1 MEKRRKIVVI
11 GGSAA
16 GPKAA
21 AKARRI
27 DNDAE
32 VIILQKDADL
42 SMASCGYPYYVGG
55 YFDDRNM
62 LICTPT
68 GVIRN
73 PQFYLNAKEIDARV
87 NTEVTAIDRKGRTVS
102 FRNTV
107 TGETGELTYD
117 KLIIATGSVPRMP
130 PVPGVELEGITTLQ
144 SMKDAD
150 FLRKVGDEGKIK
162 KAVVIGGGLIGIE
175 TCEAL
180 QLAGIEITVIEL
192 LPQLLTFLDWELA
205 KLVENHVRSKGAN
218 VITDNGIA
226 EFLGENGK
234 LTGVKLQNGTELP
247 CELAV
252 VAIGVRPNVKLAQE
266 IGLEIGETGG
276 IEVNEY
282 MQTSDPDIY
291 AVGDCVETLNRITGR
306 KVLAPYGDLA
316 NLQGRVAGEN
326 AASENCVTFPG
337 TIQTGICKVFDY
349 AAGSTG
355 LSEANAKRLGYDDII
370 TVINASPDKPGFM
383 EGKLLVTKL
392 VADRKTGR
400 ILGAQCIGPGNVN
413 RQIAQWAMAIQG
425 HLTVED
431 VVNADLP
438 YAPPFSLAIDH
449 GIAAAHILQN
459 KMKGRMK
466 GISCAEVQRK
476 VKSGEAPFLIDVRGP
491 DEFEQMR
498 LGIGETLIP
507 LGALRK
513 RLHELPEDKEKEII
527 CYCKISLRGYEAA
540 LVLEGNGWKNV
551 KVMEG
556 RRAWPGPT
564 RGKNSRSGRSD
575 GRRRPVS
582 CLPPSS

>member
-1 MEKRRKIVVI
+1 VTKKKRIVVI
-11 GGSAA
+11 GGSAS

-27 DNDAE
+27 DNNAE
-32 VIILQKDADL
+32 VVILQKEADL

-55 YFDDRNM
+55 FFNDRNQ
-62 LICTPT
+62 LLCTPT
-68 GVIRN
+68 GVVRN
-73 PQFYLNAKEIDARV
+73 PIFYLNAKNIDAEV
-87 NTEVTAIDRKGRTVS
+87 STEVTAIDTQNHSVAFKKLA
-102 FRNTV
+102 
-107 TGETGELTYD
+107 TGETGTMVYD
-117 KLIIATGSVPRMP
+117 KLVIATGSVPRMP
-130 PVPGVELEGITTLQ
+130 PVPGVDLTGITTLQ

-150 FLRKVGDEGKIK
+150 FLRKVRDEGKIK

-192 LPQLLTFLDWELA
+192 LPQLLTFLDLELA
-205 KLVENHVRSKGAN
+205 KLVENHVKDKGAN

-226 EFLGENGK
+226 AFLGENGK
-234 LTGVKLQNGTELP
+234 LTAVKLQNGTELP

-252 VAIGVRPNVKLAQE
+252 VAIGVRPNVKIAKEAGLK
-266 IGLEIGETGG
+266 IGDLDG
-276 IEVNEY
+276 IDVNEY

-291 AVGDCVETLNRITGR
+291 AVGDCVETVNRITGK

-326 AASENCVTFPG
+326 AASINCVTFPG

-355 LSEANAKRLGYDDII
+355 LSETAAKRLGLSNVI

-383 EGKLLVTKL
+383 EGKLLITKL
-392 VADRKTGR
+392 IADSQTGR
-400 ILGAQCIGPGNVN
+400 VLGAQCIGPGNVSK
-413 RQIAQWAMAIQG
+413 QIAQWAIAIQG
-425 HLTVED
+425 KLTVED
-431 VVNADLP
+431 LINADLP

-449 GIAAAHILQN
+449 FIATAHLMQN
-459 KMKGRMK
+459 KMKGRLK
-466 GISCAEVQRK
+466 GVTCKEVWEK
-476 VKSGEAPFLIDVRGP
+476 VQKNEKPFLIDTRGP
-491 DEFEQMR
+491 DEFEQIR

-513 RLHELPEDKEKEII
+513 RLQELPEDKNKEII

-540 LVLEGNGWKNV
+540 LALEGNGWKNV

-556 RRAWPGPT
+556 GITAWPYP
-564 RGKNSRSGRSD
+564 REK
-575 GRRRPVS
+575 
-582 CLPPSS
+582 

>member
-1 MEKRRKIVVI
+1 MAQKKRILVI

-16 GPKAA
+16 GPKSA

-32 VIILQKDADL
+32 VIIIQKDADL

-55 YFDDRNM
+55 YFNDRNQ
-62 LICTPT
+62 LLCTPT
-68 GVIRN
+68 GVVRS
-73 PQFYLNAKEIDARV
+73 PMFYLNAKDIDARV
-87 NTEVTAIDRKGRTVS
+87 NTEVINIDTKNHTVS
-102 FRNTV
+102 FKNLAS
-107 TGETGELTYD
+107 GEEGNLTYD

-130 PVPGVELEGITTLQ
+130 PVPGAELDGITTLQ

-150 FLRKVGDEGKIK
+150 FLRKVRDEGKIK

-218 VITDNGIA
+218 VITENGIA
-226 EFLGENGK
+226 AFLGENGK
-234 LTGVKLQNGTELP
+234 LTAVKLQNGTELP

-252 VAIGVRPNVKLAQE
+252 VAIGVRPNVKLAKE
-266 IGLEIGETGG
+266 AGLKIGELGG

-282 MQTSDPDIY
+282 MQTSDLDIY
-291 AVGDCVETLNRITGR
+291 AVGDCVETLHRITGK
-306 KVLAPYGDLA
+306 KVHAPYGDLA

-326 AASENCVTFPG
+326 AASTNCVTFPG

-355 LSEANAKRLGYDDII
+355 LSETAAKRWGYQDII

-392 VADRKTGR
+392 TADAKTGR
-400 ILGAQCIGPGNVN
+400 VLGAQCIGPGNVAK
-413 RQIAQWAMAIQG
+413 QIAQWAMAIQG
-425 HLTVED
+425 KLTVED
-431 VVNADLP
+431 LVNADLP

-449 GIAAAHILQN
+449 FIATAHTMQN
-459 KMKGRMK
+459 KMKRRMK
-466 GISCAEVQRK
+466 GITCKEVYEK
-476 VKSGEAPFLIDVRGP
+476 LKAGEKPFIIDTRGP
-491 DEFEQMR
+491 EEFEEMR

-507 LGALRK
+507 LGAIRK
-513 RLHELPEDKEKEII
+513 RLKELPEDQSREII

-540 LVLEGNGWKNV
+540 LALEGNGWKNI

-556 RRAWPGPT
+556 GIMAWPYP
-564 RGKNSRSGRSD
+564 REK
-575 GRRRPVS
+575 
-582 CLPPSS
+582 

>member
-1 MEKRRKIVVI
+1 MNERKRIVVI

-27 DNDAE
+27 DDSAE
-32 VIILQKDADL
+32 VIILQKDPDL

-62 LICTPT
+62 LLCTPA
-68 GVIRN
+68 GVVRN
-73 PQFYLNAKEIDARV
+73 PQFYLNAKAIDARV
-87 NTEVTAIDRKGRTVS
+87 NTEVLAVDRKNRQVAYRDGRTGTEDVM
-102 FRNTV
+102 
-107 TGETGELTYD
+107 TYD
-117 KLIIATGSVPRMP
+117 KLILATGSIPRMP
-130 PVPGVELEGITTLQ
+130 PIPGIDLEGITTLQ

-150 FLRKVGDEGKIK
+150 FLRNIRDEKRIQ

-180 QLAGIEITVIEL
+180 QLAGMEITVIEL

-205 KLVENHVRSKGAN
+205 KLVENHVRSKSAN
-218 VITDNGIA
+218 VITDNGVA
-226 EFLGENGK
+226 EFLGENGR
-234 LTGVKLQNGTELP
+234 LTGVKLNNGTELD

-252 VAIGVRPNVKLAQE
+252 VAIGVIPNTKLARE
-266 IGLEIGETGG
+266 AGLAIGERGG
-276 IEVNEY
+276 IAVDAF

-291 AVGDCVETLNRITGR
+291 AVGDCIETVNRITGK

-326 AASENCVTFPG
+326 AASQNCVTFPG
-337 TIQTGICKVFDY
+337 TIQTGICKVFDF

-355 LSEANAKRLGYDDII
+355 LSETAAKSLGYSDII

-383 EGKLLVTKL
+383 AGLLIVTKL
-392 VADRKTGR
+392 VADAKTGR
-400 ILGAQCIGPGNVN
+400 ILGAQCVGPGNVSK
-413 RQIAQWAMAIQG
+413 QIAQWAMAIQG
-425 HLTVED
+425 NLTVED
-431 VVNADLP
+431 VINADLP
-438 YAPPFSLAIDH
+438 YAPPFSMAIDVF
-449 GIAAAHILQN
+449 IATAHIMQN

-466 GISCAEVQRK
+466 GISARELKEKLDRK
-476 VKSGEAPFLIDVRGP
+476 ETPFLIDTRGP

-513 RLHELPEDKEKEII
+513 RFNELPEDKNREII

-540 LVLEGNGWKNV
+540 LAIEAAGWTNVKVLEGGI
-551 KVMEG
+551 M
-556 RRAWPGPT
+556 AWPYA
-564 RGKNSRSGRSD
+564 REK
-575 GRRRPVS
+575 
-582 CLPPSS
+582 

>member
-1 MEKRRKIVVI
+1 MSKRKIIII
-11 GGSAA
+11 GGSAS

-32 VIILQKDADL
+32 VVILQKDADL

-55 YFDDRNM
+55 CFDDRNM
-62 LICTPT
+62 LLSTPT
-68 GVIRN
+68 GVVRS
-73 PQFYLNAKEIDARV
+73 PMFYLNAKDIDAKV
-87 NTEVTAIDRKGRTVS
+87 NTEVTAIDTKNRAVS
-102 FRNTV
+102 FKNIT
-107 TGETGELTYD
+107 TGETGKLAYD
-117 KLIIATGSVPRMP
+117 KLIIATGSVPRIP
-130 PVPGVELEGITTLQ
+130 PVPGADLDGITTLQ

-150 FLRKVGDEGKIK
+150 FLRNVSDEGKIK

-192 LPQLLTFLDWELA
+192 LPQLLTFLDMELA
-205 KLVENHVRSKGAN
+205 KLVENHVKSKGAN

-226 EFLGENGK
+226 AFLGENGK
-234 LTGVKLQNGTELP
+234 LTAVKLQNGTELP

-252 VAIGVRPNVKLAQE
+252 VAIGVRPNVTLAQRA
-266 IGLEIGETGG
+266 GLKIGELGG
-276 IEVNEY
+276 IDVNEY

-291 AVGDCVETLNRITGR
+291 AVGDCVETVNRITGK

-326 AASENCVTFPG
+326 AASTNCVTFPG

-355 LSEANAKRLGYDDII
+355 LSETAAKRLGLSDIV

-383 EGKLLVTKL
+383 AGKLLITKL
-392 VADRKTGR
+392 IADSKTGR
-400 ILGAQCIGPGNVN
+400 VLGAQCIGPGNVSK
-413 RQIAQWAMAIQG
+413 QIAQWAMAIQG
-425 HLTVED
+425 KLTVED
-431 VVNADLP
+431 IINADLP

-449 GIAAAHILQN
+449 FIATAHIMQN
-459 KMKGRMK
+459 KMKDRMK
-466 GISCAEVQRK
+466 GISCKEVHEK
-476 VKSGEAPFLIDVRGP
+476 VLAGEKPFLIDTRGP
-491 DEFEQMR
+491 EEFEEMR

-513 RLHELPEDKEKEII
+513 RLKELPDNKDREII

-540 LVLEGNGWKNV
+540 LALEGNGWKNV

-556 RRAWPGPT
+556 GIMAWPYP
-564 RGKNSRSGRSD
+564 REK
-575 GRRRPVS
+575 
-582 CLPPSS
+582 

>member
-1 MEKRRKIVVI
+1 MI

-27 DNDAE
+27 DGDAM
-32 VIILQKDADL
+32 VTILQMDPDL

-55 YFDDRNM
+55 CFDDRNM
-62 LICTPT
+62 LLSTPT
-68 GVIRN
+68 GITRN
-73 PQFYLNAKEIDARV
+73 PLFYMNAKDIEAKV
-87 NTEVTAIDRKGRTVS
+87 NTEVTIIDSGRHAVL
-102 FRNTV
+102 FRDMV
-107 TGETGELTYD
+107 TGEAGELPYD
-117 KLIIATGSVPRMP
+117 KLIVATGSVPQMP
-130 PVPGVELEGITTLQ
+130 PIPGIGLKGVSTLK
-144 SMKDAD
+144 SIEDAD
-150 FLRKVGDEGKIK
+150 FLRKVAKEKKIK

-180 QLAGIEITVIEL
+180 HLAKIEITVIEL
-192 LPQLLTFLDWELA
+192 LPQILTFLDWEMA
-205 KLVENHVRSKGAN
+205 KLVENHVKAKGAN
-218 VITDNGIA
+218 VITGNGVA
-226 EFLGENGK
+226 EFLGEGGR
-234 LTGVKLQNGTELP
+234 LTAVKLQNGTELP

-252 VAIGVRPNVKLAQE
+252 VAIGTRPNVKLAKSA
-266 IGLEIGETGG
+266 GLKIGETGG
-276 IEVNEY
+276 ILVDEF

-291 AVGDCVETLNRITGR
+291 AVGDCVEILHRITGK

-326 AASENCVTFPG
+326 AASDNCVTFPG

-355 LSEANAKRLGYDDII
+355 LSEANAKKREYDIV
-370 TVINASPDKPGFM
+370 TVINASPDKPGYM

-392 VADRKTGR
+392 VADRKTGA

-425 HLTVED
+425 RLTVED
-431 VVNADLP
+431 FVNADLP

-459 KMKGRMK
+459 KIKGRLK
-466 GISCAEVQRK
+466 GISSVEVMQK
-476 VKSGEAPFLIDVRGP
+476 LKNNESPFLLDVRGP

-498 LGIGETLIP
+498 LGMGETLIP

-513 RLHELPEDKEKEII
+513 RLQELPADKEREII

-556 RRAWPGPT
+556 GLMAWPYP
-564 RGKNSRSGRSD
+564 REK
-575 GRRRPVS
+575 
-582 CLPPSS
+582 

>member
-1 MEKRRKIVVI
+1 MANRKRIIVI

-32 VIILQKDADL
+32 IIILQKDADL

-55 YFDDRNM
+55 FFNDRNQ
-62 LICTPT
+62 LLCTPA
-68 GVIRN
+68 GVVRN
-73 PQFYLNAKEIDARV
+73 PMFYLNAKDIEARV
-87 NTEVTAIDRKGRTVS
+87 NTEVTAIDRKNKTVS
-102 FRNTV
+102 FKNLV
-107 TGETGELTYD
+107 SGEGGVLPYD
-117 KLIIATGSVPRMP
+117 KAIIATGSVPRMP
-130 PVPGVELEGITTLQ
+130 PVPGVDLQGITTLQ

-150 FLRKVGDEGKIK
+150 FLRKIRDEGKIK

-180 QLAGIEITVIEL
+180 QLAGIEINVIEL

-205 KLVENHVRSKGAN
+205 KLVENHVKSKGAN

-226 EFLGENGK
+226 AFLGEDGR
-234 LTGVKLQNGTELP
+234 LAGVKLQNGTELP

-252 VAIGVRPNVKLAQE
+252 VAIGVRPNVKLAKE
-266 IGLEIGETGG
+266 AGLKIGELGG
-276 IEVNEY
+276 IHVNEY

-291 AVGDCVETLNRITGR
+291 AVGDCVETVNRITGK
-306 KVLAPYGDLA
+306 KVHAPYGDLA

-326 AASENCVTFPG
+326 AASTNCVTFPG

-355 LSEANAKRLGYDDII
+355 LSATAAKRMGMTDIV

-392 VADRKTGR
+392 MADKNTGR
-400 ILGAQCIGPGNVN
+400 ILGAQCIGPGNVAK
-413 RQIAQWAMAIQG
+413 QIAQWAMAIQG
-425 HLTVED
+425 KLTVED
-431 VVNADLP
+431 LINADLP

-449 GIAAAHILQN
+449 CIATAHLMQN
-459 KMKGRMK
+459 KMKGRLK
-466 GISCAEVQRK
+466 GISCKEVHDK
-476 VKSGEAPFLIDVRGP
+476 LKAGEKPFIIDTRGP
-491 DEFEQMR
+491 EEFEEMR

-507 LGALRK
+507 LGAIRK
-513 RLHELPEDKEKEII
+513 RLKELPEDKNREIV

-540 LVLEGNGWKNV
+540 LALEGNGWKNV

-556 RRAWPGPT
+556 GIMAWPYP
-564 RGKNSRSGRSD
+564 REK
-575 GRRRPVS
+575 
-582 CLPPSS
+582 

>member
-1 MEKRRKIVVI
+1 MNKRKRIIVI

-32 VIILQKDADL
+32 VIIIQKDADL

-55 YFDDRNM
+55 YFNDRNQ
-62 LICTPT
+62 LLCTPT
-68 GVIRN
+68 GVVRS
-73 PQFYLNAKEIDARV
+73 PLFYLNAKDIDARV
-87 NTEVTAIDRKGRTVS
+87 NTEVTNIDTINHSVS
-102 FRNTV
+102 FRNLTS
-107 TGETGELTYD
+107 GEEGALTYD
-117 KLIIATGSVPRMP
+117 KLIIATGAVPRMP
-130 PVPGVELEGITTLQ
+130 PVPGVDLDGITTLQ

-150 FLRKVGDEGKIK
+150 FLRNVRDEGKIK

-205 KLVENHVRSKGAN
+205 KLVENHVKSKGAN
-218 VITDNGIA
+218 VITENGIA
-226 EFLGENGK
+226 AFLGENGK
-234 LTGVKLQNGTELP
+234 LTAVKLQNGTELP

-252 VAIGVRPNVKLAQE
+252 VAIGVRPNVKLAQQSGLKIGE
-266 IGLEIGETGG
+266 IGGVD
-276 IEVNEY
+276 VNEF

-291 AVGDCVETLNRITGR
+291 AVGDCVESTNRITGK
-306 KVLAPYGDLA
+306 KVHAPYGDLA

-326 AASENCVTFPG
+326 AASANCVTFPG

-349 AAGSTG
+349 GAGATG
-355 LSEANAKRLGYDDII
+355 LSETVAKRLGYNDII

-392 VADRKTGR
+392 TADAKTGR
-400 ILGAQCIGPGNVN
+400 VLGAQCIGPGNVSK
-413 RQIAQWAMAIQG
+413 QIAQWAMAIQG
-425 HLTVED
+425 KLTVED
-431 VVNADLP
+431 LINADLP

-449 GIAAAHILQN
+449 FIATAHIMQN

-466 GISCAEVQRK
+466 GISCKDVYEKLKA
-476 VKSGEAPFLIDVRGP
+476 GEKPFIIDTRGP
-491 DEFEQMR
+491 EEFEEMR

-507 LGALRK
+507 LGAIRK
-513 RLHELPEDKEKEII
+513 RLNELPEDKNREII

-540 LVLEGNGWKNV
+540 IALAGSGWKNV

-556 RRAWPGPT
+556 GIMAWPYP
-564 RGKNSRSGRSD
+564 REK
-575 GRRRPVS
+575 
-582 CLPPSS
+582 